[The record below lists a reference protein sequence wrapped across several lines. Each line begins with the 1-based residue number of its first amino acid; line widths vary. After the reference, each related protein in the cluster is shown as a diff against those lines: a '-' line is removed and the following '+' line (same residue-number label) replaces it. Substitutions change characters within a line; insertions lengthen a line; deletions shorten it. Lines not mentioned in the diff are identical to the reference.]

1 MYSKLVDKMGLEN
14 IMFVIK
20 LNTIEI
26 NCLYHLNK
34 IKNVSIQMHEIMKI
48 NMPQSFLSRLNL

>member
-1 MYSKLVDKMGLEN
+1 MYLKLVDKMGHEN

-20 LNTIEI
+20 LTTIEI

-48 NMPQSFLSRLNL
+48 NMP

>member
-20 LNTIEI
+20 LNTIED
-26 NCLYHLNK
+26 
-34 IKNVSIQMHEIMKI
+34 Q
-48 NMPQSFLSRLNL
+48 LSLSP